1 MAGFVQIMELE
12 TSKIEEVDALG
23 RELADVMGDRF
34 KPVRA
39 TTAKDRDRP
48 GHNYVIVEFESYEKA
63 MENSGSAETSE
74 YSERMGKL
82 LDAPPVFRNLDVVSV
97 WEPS

>member
-1 MAGFVQIMELE
+1 MAGFVQIMEVE
-12 TSKIEEVDALG
+12 TSKIRDVDALG
-23 RELADVMGDRF
+23 RELAGVMGDKF
-34 KPVRA
+34 KPLRA
-39 TTAKDRDRP
+39 TTTEDRDRP
-48 GHNYVIVEFESYEKA
+48 GHGYIIVEFDSYEEA
-63 MENSGSAETSE
+63 MENSESAETSE